1 MADSKNKSDGPKVPA
16 GHFEADVGEDV
27 IREALESVRRI
38 SIPPPAPTPAAPPE
52 SKEVEVTIGPPLSL
66 ETDASEEVTP
76 TEGINGGGGLNGESA
91 EGAGGSRSA
100 RSNEEL
106 EKELAEVKATLELS
120 ATRAKE
126 TLDRLKDTHE
136 RQLRAV
142 ADLENYKKRAAR
154 EREEAEKFAI
164 GKLVKELL
172 SVLDN
177 LDRALEHSAA
187 AASSEVQGGP
197 GGPGEGALATGVQD
211 TRRLFEDILA
221 KFGVRGFSAKGLP
234 FDPNRHEAIQQVPT
248 SEVPPGTVATEIARG
263 YLLNDRL
270 LRPAL
275 VGVAAAPPAVKP
287 AEDPNVREFSGSK
300 GESE

>member
-1 MADSKNKSDGPKVPA
+1 
-16 GHFEADVGEDV
+16 
-27 IREALESVRRI
+27 
-38 SIPPPAPTPAAPPE
+38 
-52 SKEVEVTIGPPLSL
+52 
-66 ETDASEEVTP
+66 
-76 TEGINGGGGLNGESA
+76 
-91 EGAGGSRSA
+91 
-100 RSNEEL
+100 
-106 EKELAEVKATLELS
+106 
-120 ATRAKE
+120 
-126 TLDRLKDTHE
+126 
-136 RQLRAV
+136 
-142 ADLENYKKRAAR
+142 
-154 EREEAEKFAI
+154 
-164 GKLVKELL
+164 
-172 SVLDN
+172 VLDN

-197 GGPGEGALATGVQD
+197 GGPGEGALATGVQA

-287 AEDPNVREFSGSK
+287 AEDPNVLEFSGSK